1 MNCTLILLLIQL
13 VPFQNHTLPLTNNCN
28 NRKPSSNFLDHIF
41 FQAFIFRLWRWTELI
56 VLKKMSR
63 AFNAFSLGVWST
75 RFRAVFT
82 ASVFWCLSFLVYNMY
97 HLRTGID
104 SVRESGS
111 QSFKGR
117 TLWLAVT
124 FLVCLWQG
132 PVWPLA
138 SSCLVAQ
145 DDLELLNPP
154 ACTFL
159 RPGLPASAVQL
170 AFCSAWGNHSQ
181 GFWHARQTLS
191 QLS

>member
-13 VPFQNHTLPLTNNCN
+13 VLFQNHTLPLTNNCN
-28 NRKPSSNFLDHIF
+28 NRKPSSNFLDHFF

-97 HLRTGID
+97 HPRTGID
-104 SVRESGS
+104 SVTESGS
-111 QSFKGR
+111 QSFRGR

-124 FLVCLWQG
+124 FHVCLWQG
-132 PVWPLA
+132 LLWSLA
-138 SSCLVAQ
+138 SSCLRSSGWPWTSKSSCLHLSKARIAGKC
-145 DDLELLNPP
+145 LP
-154 ACTFL
+154 ACFL
-159 RPGLPASAVQL
+159 QCLGESQPGLL
-170 AFCSAWGNHSQ
+170 AC
-181 GFWHARQTLS
+181 
-191 QLS
+191 